1 MEKAGNFIRFLI
13 VPTSLFFIV
22 GLVVALLAIG
32 LVFLTIGILRHL
44 KNQWANNV
52 L

>member
-1 MEKAGNFIRFLI
+1 MEKAGNFIRFL
-13 VPTSLFFIV
+13 VVATSLFFIV

-32 LVFLTIGILRHL
+32 VVFLTIGILRYL
-44 KNQWANNV
+44 KNQWASRT